1 RARGTPPRPPPARP
15 RVSRRAEPA
24 RRPGGRLDR
33 PFPHKGDGAREG
45 GFATLELPR
54 EAADDQPLVLE
65 LGRLDLSA
73 QVLDMDAILRE
84 QSVVGELVR
93 RVGEHLIDRG
103 LAAEFLRSEERRVG
117 KSVELDGCGNSE
129 KKTRIRKT
137 MR

>member
-1 RARGTPPRPPPARP
+1 
-15 RVSRRAEPA
+15 
-24 RRPGGRLDR
+24 
-33 PFPHKGDGAREG
+33 GDGAREG

-103 LAAEFLRSEERRVG
+103 LAAEFLLGLGTHLVTLAMHAFPEKSSDRQVHRVIRDR
-117 KSVELDGCGNSE
+117 KS
-129 KKTRIRKT
+129 TR
-137 MR
+137 